1 MSKDNRKRS
10 HAAMTGD
17 HREFSGANKTLAN
30 THENQA
36 HSGTEQHNNNNNSST
51 PANHESRPIMTT
63 STTHA
68 SDSASPFPP
77 AESGLVVH
85 HEVVAPT
92 SFDLVSAAD
101 GPEVDTNEE
110 IVQADDKYD
119 DTTATGQEKPAATA
133 EEVGEAEGQKD
144 DSSVSGTNTDDDL
157 ETAAD
162 TEDGDGEEEDSDPH
176 ASENGTD
183 GEEEEEG
190 EQASEE
196 ETEEQWGVSTY
207 LSSLATPGHTAPVAG
222 TLC

>member
-36 HSGTEQHNNNNNSST
+36 HSGTEQHNNNNNNSST

-63 STTHA
+63 STIQA
-68 SDSASPFPP
+68 SVSASPFPS
-77 AESGLVVH
+77 AESGLVGH
-85 HEVVAPT
+85 HEVVALPST
-92 SFDLVSAAD
+92 DLVTAVD
-101 GPEVDTNEE
+101 GPEEETNER
-110 IVQADDKYD
+110 VDGKHD
-119 DTTATGQEKPAATA
+119 DTTAAGQEEPAAA
-133 EEVGEAEGQKD
+133 VEEVGEAEDQKD
-144 DSSVSGTNTDDDL
+144 DTFVSRTSTDDEP
-157 ETAAD
+157 ETPTD
-162 TEDGDGEEEDSDPH
+162 REDSDGEEEDSDPH

-207 LSSLATPGHTAPVAG
+207 LSFLATPGHTAPVAS